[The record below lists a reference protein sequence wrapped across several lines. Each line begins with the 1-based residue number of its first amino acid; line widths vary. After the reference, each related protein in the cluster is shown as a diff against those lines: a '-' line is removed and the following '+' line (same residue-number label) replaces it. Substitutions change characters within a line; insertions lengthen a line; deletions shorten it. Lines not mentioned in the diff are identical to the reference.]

1 MSQTV
6 TMHLPSIEFYIHPSM
21 GLCFIRTKRD
31 GSQATAQY
39 LDDPNA
45 IKELRDWLEVQD
57 DR

>member
-31 GSQATAQY
+31 GSQTTAQY

-45 IKELRDWLEVQD
+45 IKELRDWLEVQ
-57 DR
+57 